1 VAALRATIVL
11 VLLLGLTSGGL
22 AQTPPASPQPIPQEQ
37 FDALVEAVKK
47 AVADELRAQGTPPA
61 TATASPASAGSAAE
75 QTGALGTFRGRLNQ
89 VIAALPQANAALKR
103 LPQALDES
111 ATGGRGAGSFLAALL
126 AAVVGALAVEA
137 IVRAL
142 LVRPKNR
149 LAPNAVPEKGMRS
162 LAYLGLLALFDGLA
176 VIGLLL
182 ASEFAV
188 GAVFP
193 GTGPQHHFAQA
204 AMSFLLL
211 WRVNALGLRLI
222 FRPDLAAGRLC
233 DMDDDAARR
242 LYRSIVGTMFVFIFL
257 RFIAAQLVPLS
268 PSNDAIAASRLITSP
283 IVLVLPIWLIVT
295 VRTAAQQ
302 WLGGLGRTARYAA
315 FIGRHWL
322 GITVPLIVAIVATQI
337 YGAVTGHLNV
347 PTALVLTL
355 NLLIGVLLFET
366 LLQAFVRRLESQL
379 PGFTPAGPAP
389 TLPDVVARCIRV
401 AVLIGVVVLI
411 CESWLVN
418 VLGLVDANAWDRLT
432 VNSRTAGITLF
443 VAYVLWEA
451 FKYGTDSYLRRH
463 ADDTASTASR
473 LGTLIPLLRVTVAI
487 MLAVV
492 ALLIA
497 LENIGVNVTPLLAGA
512 SVLGLAL
519 SFGSQTLVRDI
530 VSGIFYLTDDA
541 FRVGEFIDC
550 EKAKGTVEGFTLRS
564 VRLRNQSGQLHT
576 VPFGE
581 LGRVTNF
588 SRDWAAV
595 DFTLRFAR
603 DTDLDKLRQATAR
616 VSDDIMQV
624 PELKQALLEPLK
636 MDGIADVGD
645 NALVIRFKFVTRPG
659 SPGTVQNE
667 AVSRMLTK
675 LPELGIAFAK

>member
-11 VLLLGLTSGGL
+11 VLLLGLTSGGF
-22 AQTPPASPQPIPQEQ
+22 AQTPSASPQPLPQEQ
-37 FDALVEAVKK
+37 FDALVDAVKK
-47 AVADELRAQGTPPA
+47 AVADELRAQGTPSA
-61 TATASPASAGSAAE
+61 TAANPASASPAADRMGV
-75 QTGALGTFRGRLNQ
+75 LGTFRSRLKQ
-89 VIAALPQANAALKR
+89 VIAAMPQANAALKR

-111 ATGGRGAGSFLAALL
+111 TTGGRGTGSFLAALL
-126 AAVVGALAVEA
+126 VAVVAALAVEA
-137 IVRAL
+137 ILRAFL
-142 LVRPKNR
+142 ARPKNR
-149 LAPNAVPEKGMRS
+149 LAPGAVPEKGMRS
-162 LAYLGLLALFDGLA
+162 LTYLGLLALLDGFA
-176 VIGLLL
+176 VVGLGL
-182 ASEFAV
+182 ASEFAL

-193 GTGPQHHFAQA
+193 GAGPQHQFAQA

-211 WRVNALGLRLI
+211 WRVNALVLRLI
-222 FRPDLAAGRLC
+222 FRPDLAAARLC

-242 LYRSIVGTMFVFIFL
+242 LYRSIVGTMLLFIFL
-257 RFIAAQLVPLS
+257 RFMAAQLAPLS
-268 PSNDAIAASRLITSP
+268 PSDDAIAAARLITSP
-283 IVLVLPIWLIVT
+283 IVLAAPIWLIVT
-295 VRTAAQQ
+295 VKMAAEQ

-322 GITVPLIVAIVATQI
+322 GITIPLIVAIVATQI
-337 YGAVTGHLNV
+337 YGAVTGHLHV

-366 LLQAFVRRLESQL
+366 LLQAFVRRLDSQL

-389 TLPDVVARCIRV
+389 TLADVVARCIRV
-401 AVLIGVVVLI
+401 AVLIGVIVLI
-411 CESWLVN
+411 CESWVVN

-432 VNSRTAGITLF
+432 SESRTAGITLF
-443 VAYVLWEA
+443 LAYVLWEA
-451 FKYGTDSYLRRH
+451 FKYGTETYLRRN
-463 ADDTASTASR
+463 ADDAASTATR

-487 MLAVV
+487 MLTVV

-541 FRVGEFIDC
+541 FRAGEFIDC

-595 DFTLRFAR
+595 EFTLRFAR
-603 DTDLDKLRQATAR
+603 DTDLDKLRQATAK
-616 VSDDIMQV
+616 VSDDVMAV

-667 AVSRMLTK
+667 AVSRMLTMF
-675 LPELGIAFAK
+675 PQLGIAFAK

>member
-1 VAALRATIVL
+1 MAALRATIAL

-22 AQTPPASPQPIPQEQ
+22 AQTPSASPQPIPQAQ

-47 AVADELRAQGTPPA
+47 AVAEEMRAQGTPAA
-61 TATASPASAGSAAE
+61 TATASPAGAVPTTGP
-75 QTGALGTFRGRLNQ
+75 GALGTFRGRLNQ
-89 VIAALPQANAALKR
+89 VIAALPQANAAVKR

-111 ATGGRGAGSFLAALL
+111 ASGGRGAGTFLAALL
-126 AAVVGALAVEA
+126 AAVVAALAVEA

-142 LVRPKNR
+142 LARPKSR

-162 LAYLGLLALFDGLA
+162 LTYLGLLALFDGLA
-176 VIGLLL
+176 VVGLWL
-182 ASEFAV
+182 ASEFAL

-193 GTGPQHHFAQA
+193 GPGPQHHFAQA

-222 FRPDLAAGRLC
+222 FRPDLAAARLC

-242 LYRSIVGTMFVFIFL
+242 LYRSIVGVMFLFIFL
-257 RFIAAQLVPLS
+257 RFMAAQLLPLS

-283 IVLVLPIWLIVT
+283 IVLALPIWLVVT

-322 GITVPLIVAIVATQI
+322 GITIPLIVAIVATQI

-355 NLLIGVLLFET
+355 NLLMGVLLFET
-366 LLQAFVRRLESQL
+366 LLQAFVRRLDSQL
-379 PGFTPAGPAP
+379 PGFTPTGPAP
-389 TLPDVVARCIRV
+389 TLPDVIARCIRV

-418 VLGLVDANAWDRLT
+418 VLGLVDANAWDRMT
-432 VNSRTAGITLF
+432 GESRTAGITLF

-451 FKYGTDSYLRRH
+451 FRYSTDSYLRRH

-487 MLAVV
+487 ILAVV

-603 DTDLDKLRQATAR
+603 DTDLDQLRQATAK
-616 VSDDIMQV
+616 VSDDIMEV
-624 PELKQALLEPLK
+624 PELKQALLEPLT

>member
-1 VAALRATIVL
+1 MAALRATIVL

-22 AQTPPASPQPIPQEQ
+22 AQTPSASPQPLPQEQ
-37 FDALVEAVKK
+37 FDALVQAVKK
-47 AVADELRAQGTPPA
+47 AVADELRAQGTPSAAAATPA
-61 TATASPASAGSAAE
+61 SASPAADR
-75 QTGALGTFRGRLNQ
+75 TGLLSTFRSRLKQ
-89 VIAALPQANAALKR
+89 VIAAMPQANTALQR

-111 ATGGRGAGSFLAALL
+111 AAGGQGTGSFLAALL
-126 AAVVGALAVEA
+126 AALVAALAVEA
-137 IVRAL
+137 ILRAL
-142 LVRPKNR
+142 LAQPKNR
-149 LAPNAVPEKGMRS
+149 LAPGAVPEKGMRS
-162 LAYLGLLALFDGLA
+162 LTYLGLLALLDGLA
-176 VIGLLL
+176 VVGLGL
-182 ASEFAV
+182 ANEFAL

-193 GTGPQHHFAQA
+193 AAGPQHQFAQA

-211 WRVNALGLRLI
+211 WRINALVLRLI
-222 FRPDLAAGRLC
+222 FRPDLAAARLC
-233 DMDDDAARR
+233 DMDDDSARH
-242 LYRSIVGTMFVFIFL
+242 LYRCIVGTMLLFIFL
-257 RFIAAQLVPLS
+257 RFLAAELAPLS
-268 PSNDAIAASRLITSP
+268 PSDDAIAAGRLITSP
-283 IVLVLPIWLIVT
+283 IVLAAPIWLLVT
-295 VRTAAQQ
+295 VRMAAAQ
-302 WLGGLGRTARYAA
+302 WLGGLGRSARYAA
-315 FIGRHWL
+315 FISRHWL
-322 GITVPLIVAIVATQI
+322 GITIPLIVAIVATQI
-337 YGAVTGHLNV
+337 YGAVTGHLHV

-366 LLQAFVRRLESQL
+366 LLQAFVRRLDSQL

-389 TLPDVVARCIRV
+389 TLADVVARCIRV
-401 AVLIGVVVLI
+401 AVLIGVIVLI
-411 CESWLVN
+411 CESWVVN

-432 VNSRTAGITLF
+432 GESRTAGITLF
-443 VAYVLWEA
+443 VAYVMWEA
-451 FKYGTDSYLRRH
+451 FKYGTESYLRRN
-463 ADDTASTASR
+463 ADDTTSTATR

-487 MLAVV
+487 MLTVV

-541 FRVGEFIDC
+541 FRAGEFIDC

-595 DFTLRFAR
+595 EFTLRFAR
-603 DTDLDKLRQATAR
+603 DTDLDKLRQATAK
-616 VSDDIMQV
+616 VSDDIMEV

-636 MDGIADVGD
+636 VDGIADVGD

-659 SPGTVQNE
+659 TPGTMQNE
-667 AVSRMLTK
+667 AVSRMLTTF
-675 LPELGIAFAK
+675 PQLGIAFAK

>member
-11 VLLLGLTSGGL
+11 VLFLGLTSGGL
-22 AQTPPASPQPIPQEQ
+22 AQTPASPQPLPQEQ

-47 AVADELRAQGTPPA
+47 AVADELKAQGT
-61 TATASPASAGSAAE
+61 
-75 QTGALGTFRGRLNQ
+75 TGAAKPGAAVAAGAKEADRPDVFGTFRHRLLQ
-89 VIAALPQANAALKR
+89 VMAALPQANAALQR

-111 ATGGRGAGSFLAALL
+111 AAGGRGTGSFLTALL
-126 AAVVGALAVEA
+126 AAVVAALAVEA
-137 IVRAL
+137 ILRAFL
-142 LVRPKNR
+142 ARPKNR
-149 LAPNAVPEKGMRS
+149 LAPSAVPAKGMRS
-162 LAYLGLLALFDGLA
+162 LTYLGLLALLDGLA
-176 VIGLLL
+176 VAGLGLTG
-182 ASEFAV
+182 EFAL
-188 GAVFP
+188 AAMFP
-193 GTGPQHHFAQA
+193 AAGPQHQFAQA

-211 WRVNALGLRLI
+211 WRGNALVLRVI
-222 FRPDLAAGRLC
+222 FRPDLAAARLC
-233 DMDDDAARR
+233 DMDDDAARL
-242 LYRSIVGTMFVFIFL
+242 LYRSIVGIMLLFIFL
-257 RFIAAQLVPLS
+257 RFLAAQLAPLS
-268 PSNDAIAASRLITSP
+268 PSDDAIAAARLITSP
-283 IVLVLPIWLIVT
+283 IVLAAPIWLIVT
-295 VRTAAQQ
+295 VRMAAEQ

-322 GITVPLIVAIVATQI
+322 GITIPLIVAIVATQI
-337 YGAVTGHLNV
+337 YGAVTGHLHV

-379 PGFTPAGPAP
+379 PGFTPAGTAP

-401 AVLIGVVVLI
+401 AVLIGVIVLI
-411 CESWLVN
+411 CESWVVN

-432 VNSRTAGITLF
+432 SESRTAGITLF
-443 VAYVLWEA
+443 VAFVLWEA
-451 FKYGTDSYLRRH
+451 FKYGTESYLRRN
-463 ADDTASTASR
+463 ADDAASTATR

-487 MLAVV
+487 MLTVV

-541 FRVGEFIDC
+541 FRAGEFIDC

-603 DTDLDKLRQATAR
+603 DTDLDKLRQATAK
-616 VSDDIMQV
+616 VSDAIMAV

-659 SPGTVQNE
+659 SPGTMQNE
-667 AVSRMLTK
+667 AVSRMLTT